1 MDTPWHPSI
10 PHSRSVSQYTYRVI
24 SADVATVLAHWRPAS
39 LRPDVADFAQ
49 RALTRAEPKSPARAK
64 ALLFAAGKLGTFA
77 TSVGLELV
85 PETVLGPSLI
95 ERYIVT
101 AGAALGPATRRTLR
115 SNLRNLSAASITNAP
130 PAPVPLSRERAK
142 APYDP
147 AEIAAYLALADAQ
160 PTLARKMRLSGL
172 IVLGAGA
179 GLMGGDLRAVRGTD
193 VVVRSGGLVVHV
205 KGHRARVVPVLARYH
220 ERLVA
225 SARFA
230 KSEYVTGGFSAS
242 RRNVTSGLVA
252 SLAGG
257 ADLPTLEVGRL
268 RATWLREVAGVI
280 GLKAFMEAAGIVCS
294 QRLGDLVATVATP
307 TEREAVSLLGA
318 RAL

>member
-1 MDTPWHPSI
+1 MTTPWHWSI
-10 PHSRSVSQYTYRVI
+10 PHSRSVSQYIYRVT
-24 SADVATVLAHWRPAS
+24 SSEVALVIARWQPAS
-39 LRPDVADFAQ
+39 LPTDVAVFAKEVVSE
-49 RALTRAEPKSPARAK
+49 AAPTSAVRAK
-64 ALLFAAGKLGTFA
+64 ALLFAAGKLGVFA
-77 TSVGLELV
+77 TSVGLELDPALV
-85 PETVLGPSLI
+85 FTPSVI
-95 ERYIVT
+95 ERFIVT
-101 AGAALGPATRRTLR
+101 DARHSVRPPDGRCARTC
-115 SNLRNLSAASITNAP
+115 ASSRP
-130 PAPVPLSRERAK
+130 PASPMRLGHRSRSRERAK

-160 PTLARKMRLSGL
+160 PTPARKMRLSGL

-179 GLMGGDLRAVRGTD
+179 GLMGADLRAVRGSD
-193 VVVRSGGLVVHV
+193 VVARSGGVVVHV
-205 KGHRARVVPVLARYH
+205 EGHRARVVPVLTRYH

-230 KSEYVTGGFSAS
+230 KGEYVTGGFSAS

-268 RATWLREVAGVI
+268 RATWLREVAEGI
-280 GLKAFMEAAGIVCS
+280 GLKAFMDAAGIVCS

-307 TEREAVSLLGA
+307 TERDAVSLLGA
-318 RAL
+318 RAS

>member
-1 MDTPWHPSI
+1 
-10 PHSRSVSQYTYRVI
+10 VI

-142 APYDP
+142 APYGP
-147 AEIAAYLALADAQ
+147 AQIEAYLALADAQ
-160 PTLARKMRLSGL
+160 PTPARRQRLSGL
-172 IVLGAGA
+172 VALGAGA
-179 GLMGGDLRAVRGTD
+179 GLMGADLRAVRGSD
-193 VVVRSGGLVVHV
+193 VVARSGGVIVGV
-205 KGHRARVVPVLARYH
+205 AGGRPRVVPVLARYH
-220 ERLVA
+220 DRVLAAAHFAGTGYVIGGYSGDRGVLGVAAQRDERP
-225 SARFA
+225 
-230 KSEYVTGGFSAS
+230 GGFLGRWAGPARA
-242 RRNVTSGLVA
+242 RRLS
-252 SLAGG
+252 
-257 ADLPTLEVGRL
+257 
-268 RATWLREVAGVI
+268 
-280 GLKAFMEAAGIVCS
+280 AAGDVAHLVCPDDRA
-294 QRLGDLVATVATP
+294 QRVHGRGGHCLHPAPGRPGGRAGP
-307 TEREAVSLLGA
+307 A
-318 RAL
+318 R

>member
-49 RALTRAEPKSPARAK
+49 RAVTRAEPKSPARAK

-142 APYDP
+142 APYGP
-147 AEIAAYLALADAQ
+147 AQIEAYLALADAQ
-160 PTLARKMRLSGL
+160 PTPARRQRLSGL
-172 IVLGAGA
+172 VALGAGA
-179 GLMGGDLRAVRGTD
+179 GLMGADLRAVRGSD
-193 VVVRSGGLVVHV
+193 VVARSGGVIFGVA
-205 KGHRARVVPVLARYH
+205 GGRPRVVPVLARYH
-220 ERLVA
+220 DRVLA
-225 SARFA
+225 AAHFA
-230 KSEYVTGGFSAS
+230 GTGYVIGGYSAS

-257 ADLPTLEVGRL
+257 LDLPALDVSRL
-268 RATWLREVAGVI
+268 RATWLTSCAQMI
-280 GLKAFMEAAGIVCS
+280 GLKGFMDAAGIVCT
-294 QRLGDLVATVATP
+294 QRLGDLVAGLDPLDEEAAVA
-307 TEREAVSLLGA
+307 LLGA
-318 RAL
+318 VT